1 MAGAGETPFRVFVE
15 LVERIEA
22 DKRKYIA
29 FLELFFKKYGW
40 GDFYAVYRL
49 LLPLADKDR
58 RSYQMKEMVIAK
70 LYVEAL
76 AIEPNSEDGQVCAF
90 FFARRADVVRRRCSS
105 FVCRWRVSKARAT
118 LARQCTGR

>member
-22 DKRKYIA
+22 DKKKYIA
-29 FLELFFKKYGW
+29 FLEKFFSMYGW

-49 LLPLADKDR
+49 LLPNADKDR

-76 AIEPNSEDGQVCAF
+76 AIDPNSEDGQVCPF
-90 FFARRADVVRRRCSS
+90 FRAPR
-105 FVCRWRVSKARAT
+105 
-118 LARQCTGR
+118 